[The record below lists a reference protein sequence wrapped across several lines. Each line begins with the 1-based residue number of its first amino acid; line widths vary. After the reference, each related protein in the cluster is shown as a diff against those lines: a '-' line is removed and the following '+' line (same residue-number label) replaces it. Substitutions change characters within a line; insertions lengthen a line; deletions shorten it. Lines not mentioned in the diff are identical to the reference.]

1 MWLCV
6 VDYVLGLVDEVV
18 RVCGCVLWTTY
29 LAWLMKRYVCVWL
42 CVVDYALGLV
52 DEAVRVCG
60 CVLWTT
66 YLAWLI
72 KWYVYVAVCCGLRT
86 WPG

>member
-1 MWLCV
+1 MWLCI
-6 VDYVLGLVDEVV
+6 VDYV
-18 RVCGCVLWTTY
+18 
-29 LAWLMKRYVCVWL
+29 
-42 CVVDYALGLV
+42 LGLV

-66 YLAWLI
+66 YLAWLM
-72 KWYVYVAVCCGLRT
+72 KWYVCVAVYCGLRT

>member
-1 MWLCV
+1 MIMYCINHYVLPCTAMYWTVYANIVCI

-29 LAWLMKRYVCVWL
+29 LAWLMKWYL
-42 CVVDYALGLV
+42 CV
-52 DEAVRVCG
+52 AV
-60 CVLWTT
+60 
-66 YLAWLI
+66 Y
-72 KWYVYVAVCCGLRT
+72 CGLRT